1 VRCIKGNNMMSLHH
15 PLNNRHGSIDRVV
28 CCSYK
33 FQKYINYSILQIG
46 VDLLSTLIVH
56 SILDDRQKE
65 RNSNCVDIILDI
77 YGLVLLVEFL
87 ENYKFCA

>member
-1 VRCIKGNNMMSLHH
+1 MSLHH

-65 RNSNCVDIILDI
+65 RNCNCVDIILDI
-77 YGLVLLVEFL
+77 YGLVLIVEFL